1 MWRSILFKLHGFK
14 YFYQTIISNNRRKNL
29 YGLFLSN
36 TKFFFFES
44 KHAAS
49 STLLSNFFKF
59 SFNLS
64 IILQM
69 DYIQE
74 EEARKEETQYSSLEE
89 VMTELKNNLQ
99 KIVLIFGIFIYYFL
113 VSNLFNAI
121 F

>member
-1 MWRSILFKLHGFK
+1 
-14 YFYQTIISNNRRKNL
+14 
-29 YGLFLSN
+29 
-36 TKFFFFES
+36 
-44 KHAAS
+44 
-49 STLLSNFFKF
+49 
-59 SFNLS
+59 
-64 IILQM
+64 M

-113 VSNLFNAI
+113 VGNLFNAI